1 MDPDVHLGLTAQ
13 QVVELR
19 LAQGVLDRLIDGDPD
34 RADGAVA
41 VAHAHPRDA
50 LVLAAEVPG
59 VEIVSERSEHRT
71 DADLL
76 RRPGE
81 LIAAVAAAHAVHQ
94 AAAAEQPHQLVNVG
108 RAEALPLGELG
119 SGQRPLWFASDLEQ
133 TAEPVFLL
141 RTEPHG
147 TLIRKTY
154 ETVKLIGRGLDALR
168 PGGHARVPRSPAEGS
183 RAGHV
188 DRSRYSVRR
197 GRRRFFPRRSGAA
210 RSFRGRRGLVL
221 AGTERRPRGFAAA
234 GLRGDLAPAPGSFR
248 HRIARTPPARCHRSA
263 ASGPS
268 HRPRAGKTGLQE
280 DAAARP
286 RAAPQLLRDAGL
298 SHALGGAG
306 ARGRAGVRRFG

>member
-19 LAQGVLDRLIDGDPD
+19 LAQGVLDGLMDSDPD

-41 VAHAHPRDA
+41 VAHAHPLDA

-59 VEIVSERSEHRT
+59 VEIASERSEHRT

-119 SGQRPLWFASDLEQ
+119 SGQRPLRFASDLEQ

-147 TLIRKTY
+147 
-154 ETVKLIGRGLDALR
+154 ALNKKN
-168 PGGHARVPRSPAEGS
+168 VPNSQ
-183 RAGHV
+183 V
-188 DRSRYSVRR
+188 N
-197 GRRRFFPRRSGAA
+197 
-210 RSFRGRRGLVL
+210 
-221 AGTERRPRGFAAA
+221 
-234 GLRGDLAPAPGSFR
+234 
-248 HRIARTPPARCHRSA
+248 
-263 ASGPS
+263 
-268 HRPRAGKTGLQE
+268 
-280 DAAARP
+280 
-286 RAAPQLLRDAGL
+286 
-298 SHALGGAG
+298 
-306 ARGRAGVRRFG
+306 RAGVGRAASWTAC